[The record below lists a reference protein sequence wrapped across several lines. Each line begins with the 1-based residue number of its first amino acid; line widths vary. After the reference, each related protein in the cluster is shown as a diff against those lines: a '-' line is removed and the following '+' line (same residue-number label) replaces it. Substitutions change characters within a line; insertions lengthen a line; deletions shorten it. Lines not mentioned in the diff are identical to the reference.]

1 MADITLKVGQ
11 SSTHDLKLRPAD
23 ATQADGISLYV
34 KPFASGYTASMVIRR
49 KAGNSFNGPLIDT
62 LSSEDSGVGA
72 NRINLL
78 ISSSTSLPAAGPN
91 IQLVWT
97 TADSLALP
105 NETATVYGTL
115 KIKKTSTSQVEHS
128 RRISFEIKPEIK

>member
-1 MADITLKVGQ
+1 MAEITLKEGQ

-23 ATQADGISLYV
+23 ATQADGIALYV

-62 LSSEDSGVGA
+62 LSSETSPS
-72 NRINLL
+72 RINLL

>member
-1 MADITLKVGQ
+1 MAEITLKVGQ

-23 ATQADGISLYV
+23 ATQADGIALYV

-62 LSSEDSGVGA
+62 LSSETSPS
-72 NRINLL
+72 RINLL

>member
-23 ATQADGISLYV
+23 ATQADGIALYV

-62 LSSEDSGVGA
+62 LSSETSPS
-72 NRINLL
+72 RINLL

>member
-62 LSSEDSGVGA
+62 LSSETTPA
-72 NRINLL
+72 RINLL

-105 NETATVYGTL
+105 NEAATVYGTL
-115 KIKKTSTSQVEHS
+115 KIKKTSDSQVEHS